1 MNTSDPD
8 GKTPALPSWE
18 GIINDVIA
26 DGGGEEQR
34 KRSASSSLTT
44 SSGDQ
49 RLSTNVLLTNAE
61 RNALHVEIYSYFEWL
76 MIQVEK
82 LEEETAAAVAE
93 KDTADYTASSLR
105 ELLSKLES
113 IFTVV
118 GYGKVDTNA
127 TNLPLLESSLR
138 GKLLSNRNN
147 ALVGEESKKIKRSAS
162 SSSSTTKNNM
172 EQWTQLDFDI
182 MFDKL
187 VTYKNEHGHPNVPAK
202 YTKDVQLGS
211 WVSGLRSMKKAWDSG
226 EVDDGGAA
234 TTLASQKKSIV
245 TYLNIERI
253 QKLASIGFVWDKVV
267 LKRSEKKSFNERLDE
282 LQTYHTEHG
291 NYNAPR
297 NSSLGEWLHT
307 QRSLFGKR
315 DARFM
320 EVKAPQ
326 MIAIGYVFDLRGNTS
341 VSWEDRFQQLVEY
354 KQNYGNFDIPSASAI
369 DDGNGDDDELND
381 KNKFYKWV
389 RRLHNE
395 HRAFEKGTSS
405 KLTAERMEKLQSIGF
420 QFHGRKYRDW
430 HSDPVPNISFEQRI
444 QQLQTFLADT
454 GTLNVD
460 HNYKHNSNLGGWA
473 VEMSSQYADWKS
485 GKTQPSQEDI
495 AKFDQLTTLGF
506 QFNCGQHYGT
516 KRSWEDQYNA
526 LVKFKEQNGNARV
539 PLKYKADLRLG
550 KWVQVQR
557 QQYKLLQEGKKSQLT
572 DDRIQKLLSLD
583 SEIFV

>member
-1 MNTSDPD
+1 MVTPVYPD
-8 GKTPALPSWE
+8 VMDSPKVAS
-18 GIINDVIA
+18 
-26 DGGGEEQR
+26 
-34 KRSASSSLTT
+34 SSSLTT
-44 SSGDQ
+44 SGDQ
-49 RLSTNVLLTNAE
+49 RLSNNVLLTNAE

-82 LEEETAAAVAE
+82 SEEEEAAVA
-93 KDTADYTASSLR
+93 DYSASSLR

-113 IFTVV
+113 TFTVV
-118 GYGKVDTNA
+118 GYGKVDTNT
-127 TNLPLLESSLR
+127 TNAPLLESSLQ
-138 GKLLSNRNN
+138 GKLLSSNRNN
-147 ALVGEESKKIKRSAS
+147 GVEESTKKRKRSAE
-162 SSSSTTKNNM
+162 NNM

-187 VTYKNEHGHPNVPAK
+187 VTYKNEHGHSNVPVK

-226 EVDDGGAA
+226 DEIMDKVAAAIDDGGAST
-234 TTLASQKKSIV
+234 TTLTSQKNSIT

-253 QKLASIGFVWDKVV
+253 QKLASIGFVWDKSKLVV
-267 LKRSEKKSFNERLDE
+267 LKRSEKKSFNERLVE
-282 LQTYHTEHG
+282 LQSYHNEHG
-291 NYNAPR
+291 KYTVPR

-307 QRSLFGKR
+307 QRSLYKKR

-326 MIAIGYVFDLRGNTS
+326 MIAIGYAFDLRENTS

-354 KQNYGNFDIPSASAI
+354 KQSHGNFDIPSAKAI
-369 DDGNGDDDELND
+369 DDGYGNDDELND
-381 KNKFYKWV
+381 KNNFYKWV

-405 KLTAERMEKLQSIGF
+405 KLTAQRLERLRSIGF
-420 QFHGRKYRDW
+420 QFNGRKYKTW
-430 HSDPVPNISFEQRI
+430 HSDPVPNIPFEKRI

-454 GTLNVD
+454 GTLDID

-473 VEMSSQYADWKS
+473 VEMSLQYTDWKS
-485 GKTQPSQEDI
+485 GKTQPSQDDI

-506 QFNCGQHYGT
+506 QFNIVQHYGT
-516 KRSWEDQYNA
+516 QRSWEDQYNA
-526 LVKFKEQNGNARV
+526 LVKFKERNGNVKV
-539 PLKYKADLRLG
+539 PYKYKADLRLG

-557 QQYKLLQEGKKSQLT
+557 QDYKLIQEGKKSKLT

-583 SEIFV
+583 AEFFV